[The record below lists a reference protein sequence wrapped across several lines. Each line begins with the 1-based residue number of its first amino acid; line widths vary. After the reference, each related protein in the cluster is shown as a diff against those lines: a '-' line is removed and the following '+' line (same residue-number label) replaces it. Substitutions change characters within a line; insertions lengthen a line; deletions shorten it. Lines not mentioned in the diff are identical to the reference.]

1 LAFLLNTHHL
11 KFVGKRAVKTPP
23 MGAHKGLIKTPAADY
38 TKAMMTGLD
47 KYQAAVDRGDV
58 GPSRIYISR

>member
-1 LAFLLNTHHL
+1 
-11 KFVGKRAVKTPP
+11 